1 MWHIL
6 KLEYTAADSTDPKTQ
21 MTGYGSLEQAGNIFD
36 HLELGY
42 QLGTT
47 VRLKG
52 GKRIRIGAIELYESF
67 KQRLDDAVEHV
78 KSGDATL
85 MREAREVDLEIAG

>member
-1 MWHIL
+1 MWHVL
-6 KLEYTAADSTDPKTQ
+6 KLEYTIAGSTDPKTQ
-21 MTGYGSLEQAGNIFD
+21 LTGYGSLEQAGNIFD

-52 GKRIRIGAIELYESF
+52 GKRIGIKSIQLYESF
-67 KQRLDDAVEHV
+67 KQRLDDAVEQV

-85 MREAREVDLEIAG
+85 MREAREVDLEISG